1 MCHHYEST
9 GEWEALARKHLEGE
23 RTGAAEAAE
32 LDAETDTDETDA
44 DDSAAPELL
53 ADD

>member
-23 RTGAAEAAE
+23 GTGDEGAE
-32 LDAETDTDETDA
+32 LDANDQDEPELVA
-44 DDSAAPELL
+44 DD
-53 ADD
+53 